1 MLYDNYVVLKVILS
15 SKQLKLVYKKKK
27 KSLCLEIKCFQY
39 FIILV

>member
-27 KSLCLEIKCFQY
+27 EISLFGN
-39 FIILV
+39 